1 MSDKRSDYQR
11 DYQKQYQART
21 KRVNL
26 VLSASEH
33 ASVKKSAAASGE
45 ALATYV
51 KRRTL
56 EAHHGQ
62 LDASVPEELL
72 EQLADLDRVIRTIA
86 NNVNQMA
93 RHSNRIAH
101 VLDEQEVFMN
111 IHLLQAELKAA
122 IARAASGQGE
132 PPDYDAGGA

>member
-1 MSDKRSDYQR
+1 MADLVDCPMSDKRSDYQR
-11 DYQKQYQART
+11 DYQKEYQART

-26 VLSASEH
+26 VLSTSECRGM
-33 ASVKKSAAASGE
+33 KRAADASGE

-51 KRRTL
+51 KRRAL

-62 LDASVPEELL
+62 LNASVPEELL

-93 RHSNRIAH
+93 RHSNQIRH
-101 VLDEQEVFMN
+101 VLDETQPFLYIQSLESC
-111 IHLLQAELKAA
+111 A
-122 IARAASGQGE
+122 
-132 PPDYDAGGA
+132 

>member
-11 DYQKQYQART
+11 DYQKEYQART

-26 VLSASEH
+26 VLSVSEH
-33 ASVKKSAAASGE
+33 RGMKRAADASGE
-45 ALATYV
+45 ALAAYV
-51 KRRTL
+51 KRRAQ

-62 LDASVPEELL
+62 LDAAVPEELL

-93 RHSNRIAH
+93 RHSNQVRH
-101 VLDEQEVFMN
+101 VLDETQPFLYIQSLET
-111 IHLLQAELKAA
+111 ELKKA
-122 IARAASGQGE
+122 IATAKQYGANKPQG
-132 PPDYDAGGA
+132 GRS

>member
-11 DYQKQYQART
+11 DYQKDYQVRT

-26 VLSASEH
+26 VFSASEYR
-33 ASVKKSAAASGE
+33 SVKKSAGASGE

-51 KRRTL
+51 KRRAL

-62 LDASVPEELL
+62 LEAAVPEELL

-93 RHSNRIAH
+93 HHSNQVRH
-101 VLDEQEVFMN
+101 VLDETQPFLYIQSLET
-111 IHLLQAELKAA
+111 ELKKA
-122 IARAASGQGE
+122 IAAAKQYAAKTPPSGMT
-132 PPDYDAGGA
+132 

>member
-26 VLSASEH
+26 VFSASEH
-33 ASVKKSAAASGE
+33 RGMKNAAGASGE

-51 KRRTL
+51 KRRAL
-56 EAHHGQ
+56 ESHQ
-62 LDASVPEELL
+62 NQIDAAVPEELL

-93 RHSNRIAH
+93 RHSNQVRH
-101 VLDEQEVFMN
+101 VLDETQPFLYIQSLET
-111 IHLLQAELKAA
+111 ELKKA
-122 IARAASGQGE
+122 IAVAKQHGTKTSPG
-132 PPDYDAGGA
+132 DDA